1 MKWNRW
7 NDQMVSLLIELYPV
21 ETTAHT
27 AAMLEMSVSAVKY
40 KAKELGLGKLA
51 KSKWMERADHIRSHF
66 NEESFTEI
74 GEKLGV
80 TRVTVSRIASK
91 MGLKRSKHEGY
102 KVSSR
107 VRQKMV
113 RRERRRMVFGL
124 DPITRIN
131 VISNR
136 AKVRL
141 RYRLKVKGY
150 ILSGQK
156 NLMYYTENPLP
167 KTASGEPG
175 HEIGNPFPTG
185 SARGHYCNTQPHIS
199 TAMTY
204 GQIISI
210 LFVALL
216 CYYAFLIVMD
226 IQRAKAAEA
235 AEQDNHVEEDIDI
248 SDEAQSFRPHKVS
261 REEPKKEDSHNEN
274 TLESSQQDDASPTQ
288 SDADT
293 SQEGKEEAEDEQEE
307 TDNSE
312 DVYNEIES
320 GIATP
325 SQATESDN
333 QEEPS
338 DVQPSEEDNSNEEQ
352 PEDDDQPFRSPTYR
366 EAILTDGILVDDIFK
381 AIDQLAETGEC
392 DLGTII
398 YHCESMRYAG

>member
-1 MKWNRW
+1 
-7 NDQMVSLLIELYPV
+7 
-21 ETTAHT
+21 
-27 AAMLEMSVSAVKY
+27 
-40 KAKELGLGKLA
+40 
-51 KSKWMERADHIRSHF
+51 
-66 NEESFTEI
+66 
-74 GEKLGV
+74 
-80 TRVTVSRIASK
+80 
-91 MGLKRSKHEGY
+91 
-102 KVSSR
+102 
-107 VRQKMV
+107 
-113 RRERRRMVFGL
+113 
-124 DPITRIN
+124 
-131 VISNR
+131 
-136 AKVRL
+136 
-141 RYRLKVKGY
+141 
-150 ILSGQK
+150 
-156 NLMYYTENPLP
+156 
-167 KTASGEPG
+167 
-175 HEIGNPFPTG
+175 
-185 SARGHYCNTQPHIS
+185 
-199 TAMTY
+199 MTY

-261 REEPKKEDSHNEN
+261 REEPKKEEEKKEDSPSEN
-274 TLESSQQDDASPTQ
+274 ASENSQHDDASPTQ

-307 TDNSE
+307 SDNSE
-312 DVYNEIES
+312 DVYNEVES

-333 QEEPS
+333 EQEADESVNQEAEPS
-338 DVQPSEEDNSNEEQ
+338 DEKSSEESTDDNSDEEQ
-352 PEDDDQPFRSPTYR
+352 PEDDDQPYRSPTYR